1 MSKQLI
7 ESIISNNMLE
17 ANDMVEAK
25 LAEIRERKMCEMKR
39 MFAAKMDEVFGSKSV
54 KQLRD
59 LGFKPA
65 HKVLGLSP
73 YDKGREEAKKK
84 HADIKASA
92 EKKTEKE
99 KVDEG
104 VVDDVS
110 HAVKKG
116 IKRTKTRLKVMSYVP
131 GAMKDI
137 AAQGAKE
144 AGKSAY
150 GAALK
155 GISDPLDT
163 AAKATVGAAKAA
175 KATAGGVKK
184 GLSAIA
190 NSRLGRKIAA
200 HEPEA
205 PGSKVLRATKRLAN
219 SQITQDVK
227 DIAFR
232 NI

>member
-1 MSKQLI
+1 
-7 ESIISNNMLE
+7 MLE

-25 LAEIRERKMCEMKR
+25 LAEIRERKMYEMKR
-39 MFAAKMDEVFGSKSV
+39 MFAAKMYEAFGGKSV

-59 LGFKPA
+59 LGFRPA
-65 HKVLGLSP
+65 SEVLGLSP

-84 HADIKASA
+84 HAELKASA
-92 EKKTEKE
+92 EKKAQKQ

-116 IKRTKTRLKVMSYVP
+116 IKRTKNRIKVMSYVP

-137 AAQGAKE
+137 ASQRAKQV
-144 AGKSAY
+144 GKAAY

-163 AAKATVGAAKAA
+163 ATKATVGAAKAT
-175 KATAGGVKK
+175 KKGIKK
-184 GLSAIA
+184 GLSAVA
-190 NSRLGRKIAA
+190 NSRLGQKIAA

-205 PGSKVLRATKRLAN
+205 PGSKVLRAAKRFGS
-219 SQITQDVK
+219 SQLTQDVK